1 MPLTF
6 RSQAAERAPLP
17 SSAELSHS
25 ATARLPFGVNY
36 SRVNAAAVRQLCLEL
51 QKVIES
57 AKCLSDL
64 GGCGK
69 TSVSGGDRFSRAPNP
84 FHVADATA

>member
-1 MPLTF
+1 MSSKSF
-6 RSQAAERAPLP
+6 SAVAPSRWVLP
-17 SSAELSHS
+17 IVKPTTKASSLASNPRPRIAL
-25 ATARLPFGVNY
+25 
-36 SRVNAAAVRQLCLEL
+36 
-51 QKVIES
+51 ES